1 MVNKDIVELSIMM
14 KDIQE
19 THFQTLAEQ
28 NQLFS
33 IMISL
38 NHISMIMSD
47 YIPTV

>member
-38 NHISMIMSD
+38 NNVFLLKLSSSSD
-47 YIPTV
+47 

>member
-19 THFQTLAEQ
+19 THFQTISEQ

-38 NHISMIMSD
+38 NN
-47 YIPTV
+47 VL

>member
-19 THFQTLAEQ
+19 THFQTISEQ
-28 NQLFS
+28 NQFFS

-38 NHISMIMSD
+38 NN
-47 YIPTV
+47 VL

>member
-19 THFQTLAEQ
+19 THFQTLDEQ

-38 NHISMIMSD
+38 NN
-47 YIPTV
+47 VFLLK

>member
-19 THFQTLAEQ
+19 THFQTLSEQ

-38 NHISMIMSD
+38 NN
-47 YIPTV
+47 VFLLK